1 MAEVKETKEALVA
14 LIKAGA
20 KAAVLVK
27 KAKADGKIDLAD
39 LPHAVAIFADVEL
52 MAAIQAGVDGAD
64 KIDDELKALDLGG
77 GLVLAKD
84 VIEEGLKALDE
95 VKKA

>member
-1 MAEVKETKEALVA
+1 MSDVKETKEAMLA

-20 KAAVLVK
+20 KAAILLK

-39 LPHAVAIFADVEL
+39 LPHAVAVLADVEL
-52 MAAIQAGVDGAD
+52 MAALQAGIEGAD

-77 GLVLAKD
+77 GLLLAKD
-84 VIEEGLKALDE
+84 VIEAGVLALEE